1 MNTNFPVPNNEKKRV
16 EALNNYYILDTE
28 LESEFDSLTKLASLA
43 CNVPI
48 SLISL
53 LDENRQWFKSRHGIN
68 ASETPRELAFCQYT
82 IMDDELFEVE
92 DARKDQRFVNNLLVT
107 EDPNIR
113 FYAGMPLIDPSGYAL
128 GTLCVL
134 DIQPNK
140 LTKSQVQILE
150 LLAEKVISLIV
161 DRRKIEE
168 LKNFEKIFNLSNDMI
183 CIAGTNG
190 YLKKV
195 NPAFN
200 KVLGWDD
207 DYLLKDTFID
217 LVHPGDLKATLFELS
232 KLAAG
237 ETTANFTHRVKNKDS
252 SYKTL
257 QWVAIP
263 EPGTDNLFAIA
274 RDVTIEK
281 NKDLQLVSSENRFRS
296 FFENSQGLMCTHDL
310 EGKFLSVNKAGAKL
324 VGYTPDELL
333 KMSLFDVVPKSHH
346 ENIDNYLIEIQ
357 KKGKAEGLMTTICKN
372 GTQRIWMFNNILDK
386 TSADQ
391 NYVIGNSADITE
403 RLRLENDLQ
412 HTKNVLEQTNQVARV
427 GGWELDLVKNTIY
440 WSDVTKKIHE
450 VDLSYIPDLEKAI
463 FYYKEGCSR
472 DKITEVM
479 NLAITEGKS
488 WDLELEIVTAK
499 GNEIWVRAIG
509 SAELKNGKC
518 IRVFGTFQDVDQ
530 QKRTQLALEASE
542 HKYRAL
548 FEISPVPIA
557 INRYSDGKFIDGNKS
572 LYAMIGYTEAEY
584 RKLSHWDVTPKKY
597 DENELTHKNSLLNTG
612 RYGPYEKEYIHKD
625 GHSIPVMLSG
635 IKFMGKN
642 GVESVYSVIQDISER
657 KDAEKAIALE
667 KSRLQ
672 SFVEYAPAAVA
683 MLDRDFKYV
692 ATSKRWMEEYH
703 QVGKDISG
711 LSHYEVFPNISEEW
725 KIIHKRCL
733 NGAVEKNEEDIWR
746 PEGWAHDQFLKWEI
760 RPWYIYDGSI
770 GGIMMFTQDITE
782 ICLQRAE
789 LENAKIL
796 AEEASVAKSEF
807 LANMSHEIR
816 TPLNGII
823 GFTDLVMK
831 TNLDETQHQY
841 LSIVNQSGNS
851 LLSIIND
858 ILDFSKIE
866 AGKLELDIERCD
878 MYEIGSQ
885 AADILTYQA
894 QNKGLEM
901 LLNISTE
908 MPRFI
913 YTDEVRLKQVLIN
926 LLGNAVKFTE
936 SGEIELK
943 IETLGLAEDGKT
955 KFRFEVRDTG
965 IGIKPDKLDKIFEA
979 FSQEDGSTT
988 KKYGGTGLGL
998 TISNKLLALMGSRLQ
1013 LSSQPGTG
1021 SKFYFDLDLKAEQ
1034 GEPINW
1040 QNIDLIKK
1048 VLIVDDNENNR
1059 IILKQMLLLKNIS
1072 SDEAKN
1078 GIDALQYLSNGHKY
1092 DVIMMDYNM
1101 PIMDGLETIKKIR
1114 DSFKH
1119 LDKIPVMLFH
1129 SSADDGKIMKACE
1142 ELKVK
1147 QRLVKPIKIQDM
1159 YNALSRINQ
1168 KPCREVV
1175 VQKEISAD
1183 ANFTPLR
1190 VLIAE
1195 DNTVNMLLAKTLIRR
1210 IAPNSII
1217 QEAINGN
1224 EAVILSQTKMPDIVL
1239 MDVQMP
1245 EMNGYEATLAIR
1257 KMENGN
1263 IPIIALTAG
1272 NVKGEKEKCL
1282 SVGMDDFI
1290 AKPIIEATLSQIF
1303 NKWVNII
1310 SDQSPKSDKD
1320 KTDDKAHFNSDII
1333 MQFIGDDREV
1343 YKQILLLTSQE
1354 LIASSEKLD
1363 HSFADKDLMAI
1374 QASGHKLYGTS
1385 VAAGLNELAIIANR
1399 LQQIQEFDERSVKP
1413 ILKNA
1418 QEEIALV
1425 LSLLEIE

>member
-1 MNTNFPVPNNEKKRV
+1 MNNILPVPDNEKERID
-16 EALNNYYILDTE
+16 ALNSYYILDTQ
-28 LESEFDSLTKLASLA
+28 LESEFDRLTKLASLA

-53 LDENRQWFKSRHGIN
+53 MDENRQWFKSRHGLN
-68 ASETPRELAFCQYT
+68 TSETPRELAFCQYT
-82 IMDDELFEVE
+82 IMKAELFEVE
-92 DARKDQRFVNNLLVT
+92 DARKDERFVSNLLVT
-107 EDPNIR
+107 DDPNIR
-113 FYAGMPLIDPSGYAL
+113 FYAGIPLIDPKGYAL
-128 GTLCVL
+128 GTLCVI

-140 LTKSQVQILE
+140 LTNNQIQILE
-150 LLAEKVISLIV
+150 LLAEEVISLIV

-183 CIAGTNG
+183 CIAGTDG
-190 YLKKV
+190 HFKKT
-195 NPAFN
+195 NPAFK

-207 DYLLKDTFID
+207 DFLLKATLLD
-217 LVHPGDLKATLFELS
+217 LVHPDDLKATFNELS
-232 KLAAG
+232 KLTAG
-237 ETTANFTHRVKNKDS
+237 ESSVNFTHRVKNKNS
-252 SYKTL
+252 SHKTL

-274 RDVTIEK
+274 RDVTMEK
-281 NKDLQLVSSENRFRS
+281 NKDLQLASSENRFRS
-296 FFENSQGLMCTHDL
+296 FFENSQGLMCTHNL
-310 EGKFLSVNKAGAKL
+310 EGKFLSVNKSGAKL
-324 VGYTPDELL
+324 VGYTTDELL
-333 KMSLFDVVPKSHH
+333 EMSLFDIVPKSHR
-346 ENIDNYLIEIQ
+346 ENIDKYLIDIQ
-357 KKGKAEGLMTTICKN
+357 KEGKAEGLMTTVCKD
-372 GTQRIWMFNNILDK
+372 GSKSTWMFNNILDT
-386 TSADQ
+386 TSSGKH
-391 NYVIGNSADITE
+391 YVIGNSVDITD
-403 RLRLENDLQ
+403 RLRLEKDLQ
-412 HTKNVLEQTNQVARV
+412 HTKNILEQTNQVARV

-440 WSDVTKKIHE
+440 WSDVTKEIHE
-450 VDLSYIPDLEKAI
+450 VDSSYVPDLEKGI
-463 FYYKEGCSR
+463 SYYKEGYSR
-472 DKITEVM
+472 DKVTELI
-479 NLAITEGKS
+479 NLAITKGEK
-488 WDLELEIVTAK
+488 WDVELEIVTAK

-509 SAELKNGKC
+509 SAEFKGGKC
-518 IRVFGTFQDVDQ
+518 ISVYGTFQDINQ
-530 QKRTQLALEASE
+530 QKKTKIALEASE
-542 HKYRAL
+542 DKYRAF

-557 INRYSDGKFIDGNKS
+557 INRYCDGKFIDGNES
-572 LYAMIGYTEAEY
+572 LYQMIGYTEEEY

-597 DENELTHKNSLLNTG
+597 DEDELKHKGSLLNMG

-625 GHSIPVMLSG
+625 GRSIPVLLNG
-635 IKFMGKN
+635 IKFIGKN

-657 KDAEKAIALE
+657 KNAEKAIALE

-692 ATSKRWMEEYH
+692 ATSKRWLEEYH
-703 QVGKDISG
+703 LEGKDVSG
-711 LSHYEVFPNISEEW
+711 LSHYEVFPNISQEW
-725 KIIHKRCL
+725 KNIHTRCL
-733 NGAVEKNEEDIWR
+733 NGAIEKNEEDSWR
-746 PEGWAHDQFLKWEI
+746 PEGWNHDQYLKWEV
-760 RPWYIYDGSI
+760 RPWHVYDGSI

-782 ICLQRAE
+782 ICLQRVE

-796 AEEASVAKSEF
+796 AEQASIAKSEF

-831 TNLDETQHQY
+831 TNLDETQLQY

-851 LLSIIND
+851 LLSVIND

-913 YTDEVRLKQVLIN
+913 FADEVRLKQVLIN

-936 SGEIELK
+936 NGEIELK
-943 IETLGLAEDGKT
+943 IETLGIADDGKT

-965 IGIKPDKLDKIFEA
+965 IGIKPDKLEKIFDA

-1013 LSSQPGTG
+1013 LSSKPGFG
-1021 SKFYFDLDLKAEQ
+1021 SKFYFDLDLIAEQ
-1034 GEPINW
+1034 GEPVNW
-1040 QNIDLIKK
+1040 QNIDRIKR
-1048 VLIVDDNENNR
+1048 VLIVDDNKNNR
-1059 IILKQMLLLKNIS
+1059 LILKQMLLLKNIS

-1078 GIDALQYLSNGHKY
+1078 GIEALQYLSNGQNY

-1114 DSFKH
+1114 ENFKQ
-1119 LDKIPVMLFH
+1119 LDELPLMLLH
-1129 SSADDGKIMKACE
+1129 SSADDEKIMKVCD
-1142 ELKVK
+1142 ELNVK

-1168 KPCREVV
+1168 KERREVV
-1175 VQKEISAD
+1175 VQKEITSD
-1183 ANFTPLR
+1183 ANFAPLR

-1210 IAPNSII
+1210 IAPNSVI

-1224 EAVILSQTKMPDIVL
+1224 EAVILSETKMPDIIL

-1257 KMENGN
+1257 KMENGI

-1290 AKPIIEATLSQIF
+1290 AKPIIEATLAQIF
-1303 NKWVNII
+1303 NKWVTNLPN
-1310 SDQSPKSDKD
+1310 QSAKPNKD
-1320 KTDDKAHFNSDII
+1320 KTDVKAHFNSDII
-1333 MQFIGDDREV
+1333 TQFVGDDPEI
-1343 YKQILLLTSQE
+1343 YKHILQLTSEE

-1363 HSFADKDLMAI
+1363 HHYADKDLTAL
-1374 QASGHKLYGTS
+1374 QASGHKLYGTA
-1385 VAAGLNELAIIANR
+1385 VAAGLNQLALIANR
-1399 LQQIQEFDERSVKP
+1399 LQQLPEFEEQNVKT
-1413 ILKNA
+1413 ILKDA
-1418 QEEIALV
+1418 QEEIALI
-1425 LSLLEIE
+1425 LSLIDKE